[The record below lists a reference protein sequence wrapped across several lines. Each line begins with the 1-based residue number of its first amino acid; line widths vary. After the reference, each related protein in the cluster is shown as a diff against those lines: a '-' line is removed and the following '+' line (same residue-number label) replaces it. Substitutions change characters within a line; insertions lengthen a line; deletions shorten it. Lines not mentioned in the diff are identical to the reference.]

1 MSRASVAPGGYATGP
16 GGPDPANLNSIFKDR
31 FSYINTAKG
40 QIEKQREFDAALARL
55 QREFETLDLNR
66 DGMVS
71 LDELQ
76 EFLNKRVC
84 CHSYFFSAIFI
95 LFIEQGGTFRVV
107 NNRRDLQHD
116 RRQSRWQSHFVS

>member
-1 MSRASVAPGGYATGP
+1 MSRASVAPGGYGTGP

-55 QREFETLDLNR
+55 QREFEAIDLNR

-76 EFLNKRVC
+76 EFLNKKV
-84 CHSYFFSAIFI
+84 SYTPGIGYLERSQRNF
-95 LFIEQGGTFRVV
+95 LFTIEQGGSF
-107 NNRRDLQHD
+107 
-116 RRQSRWQSHFVS
+116 